1 MGLACARLSNHVK
14 LRGPSTVRRGS
25 ATTSR
30 GALWTGRCTLKL
42 VIGAGVAWLVFH
54 ASPVTDA
61 LLAVPGEQNPRRVS
75 AAEEK
80 TFDELL
86 LEVARRVP
94 SFGGMYSDAQGH
106 LFVYLLDPDARAE
119 AEAAIISVF
128 GRDTVPVEG
137 IRVVQGQ
144 YRFLDLKAWHDR
156 LTGVLLNKPGVV
168 LTDVDEARNR
178 VLIGT
183 ITGDPP
189 ARFDA
194 LLKKYAIPRE
204 AIIVEKVEPIGP
216 QPKKRIRERRSGPV
230 GPSAGHSQ
238 GTDPQ

>member
-1 MGLACARLSNHVK
+1 MRVVLPIA
-14 LRGPSTVRRGS
+14 RRGS
-25 ATTSR
+25 LSAPTKVPR
-30 GALWTGRCTLKL
+30 LMRYVLAV
-42 VIGAGVAWLVFH
+42 VIGVEV
-54 ASPVTDA
+54 A
-61 LLAVPGEQNPRRVS
+61 LLGSQAPS
-75 AAEEK
+75 AIPFRFVMSDQRNLRQPPAREK

-94 SFGGMYSDAQGH
+94 SFGGMYSDAEGH
-106 LFVYLLDPDARAE
+106 LFVYLLEPDARAE

-128 GRDTVPVEG
+128 GRDAVPVEG

-156 LTGVLLNKPGVV
+156 LAAVILNKPGVV
-168 LTDVDEARNR
+168 LTDVNEARNR
-178 VLIGT
+178 ILIGT

-204 AIIVEKVEPIGP
+204 AIIIEKVEPIGP
-216 QPKKRIRERRSGPV
+216 LPQKGIRKRRSGSV
-230 GPSAGHSQ
+230 GASAGHSQ
-238 GTDPQ
+238 GTDPR